1 MFVCTLRA
9 STIKFF
15 AIIALTLAV
24 LVGAIA
30 IGGAG
35 AVTVS
40 AAVNVDFSGIKEN
53 TDRINFISSLGYKVK
68 KEAVEEV
75 TFVVPE
81 RLDSAMS
88 TYNELQKSQGL
99 DLTRYKNKKV
109 TRFTY
114 LVEEYPDYD
123 KDVYVNLIVHRGTVI
138 ACDISSA
145 DPDGFVKPLISI
157 E

>member
-15 AIIALTLAV
+15 VVIALTLAI
-24 LVGAIA
+24 LIGAIA
-30 IGGAG
+30 VGGAG
-35 AVTVS
+35 ATTVS
-40 AAVNVDFSGIKEN
+40 AAVDVDFSGIKEN
-53 TDRINFISSLGYKVK
+53 EDRVNFISSLGVKVK
-68 KEAVEEV
+68 DAPIEEIS
-75 TFVVPE
+75 FSIPE
-81 RLDSAMS
+81 RLDGAMS
-88 TYNELQKSQGL
+88 KYNEIQKSQGL

-114 LVEEYPDYD
+114 LVSEYPDYEG
-123 KDVYVNLIVHRGTVI
+123 DVYVNLIVYRGTVV

-145 DPDGFVKPLISI
+145 DPDGFVKPLVTL